1 MRTLL
6 AVGAVVM
13 AGAGL
18 VAQSQLAQLGLTET
32 AARTFVLNEIK
43 GPAASRGAPIGVA
56 GTRAFLK
63 LPPAARGPAATA
75 LFAWAKSYVSS
86 PAFMAS
92 YNDLPERSAANR
104 AAVRALGRCPGEEG
118 HRRAARRVR
127 TDAAGRR
134 KDAAQGPRHDHGA
147 GQAGARQPDQSR
159 LRRQAQS
166 AVGGRACAGERA
178 GLRDCPGGRERRRRP
193 IHGSCSRGD
202 CESS

>member
-1 MRTLL
+1 MPL

-43 GPAASRGAPIGVA
+43 GPSASRGALIEVA

-86 PAFMAS
+86 PAFINS
-92 YNDLPERSAANR
+92 YDAYRNGRLPPPRQTGGAGAGCTQVSSDATRS
-104 AAVRALGRCPGEEG
+104 G
-118 HRRAARRVR
+118 HRNTRNK
-127 TDAAGRR
+127 TYC
-134 KDAAQGPRHDHGA
+134 KTT
-147 GQAGARQPDQSR
+147 
-159 LRRQAQS
+159 
-166 AVGGRACAGERA
+166 
-178 GLRDCPGGRERRRRP
+178 
-193 IHGSCSRGD
+193 
-202 CESS
+202 